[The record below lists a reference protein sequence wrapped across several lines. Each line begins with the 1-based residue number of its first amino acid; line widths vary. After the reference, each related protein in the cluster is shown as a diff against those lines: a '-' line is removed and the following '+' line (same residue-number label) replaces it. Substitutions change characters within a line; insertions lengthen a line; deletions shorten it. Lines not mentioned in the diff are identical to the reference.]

1 MGAER
6 NNMGMKASCLF
17 IWWSEESCFEKVT
30 YNLRVEGRERA
41 SPAERSG
48 ESIPTESPGDAWE
61 SVWSLCFLGV
71 SDAGAPDLGDVL
83 FK

>member
-6 NNMGMKASCLF
+6 NSIGRRASYLF

-41 SPAERSG
+41 SPAERRG
-48 ESIPTESPGDAWE
+48 ESMPTEPPGDTWE
-61 SVWSLCFLGV
+61 SVLSLCFLGV
-71 SDAGAPDLGDVL
+71 L
-83 FK
+83 